1 MEAGPSGGSV
11 AISWPM
17 IGTPALSGSVPLPS
31 GSLILFT

>member
-11 AISWPM
+11 TIFWPM
-17 IGTPALSGSVPLPS
+17 IGMPAHLGSVPLPS